1 MNVQLI
7 TSVTLKIS
15 QLLSLVF
22 HCWRYNKE
30 CNITR
35 QNKTLFYKYC
45 LELFIISEH
54 TCRFQHR
61 NERKWWT
68 VVPIDIFLKNVQFF
82 FAQTCRPSVW
92 IPAHIHTFI
101 SQLPSSKLINKFRF
115 CLSEYFPYYPHE
127 LLRVFIFRKCG
138 KKSISL

>member
-30 CNITR
+30 CNITIL
-35 QNKTLFYKYC
+35 NKTLFYKYC

-82 FAQTCRPSVW
+82 LHRLVGLVFEFPHTY
-92 IPAHIHTFI
+92 IHLLVNF
-101 SQLPSSKLINKFRF
+101 LPQN
-115 CLSEYFPYYPHE
+115 
-127 LLRVFIFRKCG
+127 
-138 KKSISL
+138 